1 VEESPSKKSGDTSE
15 LPALGKRP
23 RDASDGEADKP
34 EAKKL
39 CLEESTP
46 LEGDLSD
53 ISDDDADEILNREDS
68 VSSASFFELRT
79 LAAYLRTSQSQG
91 IHSTPSSVS
100 SELCV
105 QLSLLT
111 YLS

>member
-1 VEESPSKKSGDTSE
+1 MDESPSKKLAEAQDT
-15 LPALGKRP
+15 PAPGKRP
-23 RDASDGEADKP
+23 WDTSDNEAEKP

-68 VSSASFFELRT
+68 VSSERFFVLRVI
-79 LAAYLRTSQSQG
+79 LV
-91 IHSTPSSVS
+91 I
-100 SELCV
+100 
-105 QLSLLT
+105 
-111 YLS
+111 